1 MNGASVMQHSVIDPS
16 EAQELRGLHFRVG
29 ERTLWTAHRRLAR
42 VACDLDMAIAGRM
55 PALPADGGDGF
66 DMRSLPVA
74 LLPVLLAEHRDFLRI
89 ERQRYPRHFI
99 RFGGSFADYLAG
111 FSGKTRSTFQR
122 KRKKWAEAAG
132 GLDLRDYHRP
142 EDAEEFHRLAGALSA
157 RTYQAR
163 LLDAGLPTG
172 PAAIEAFKQRATEGR
187 VRAYILFHQGA
198 PASYLHLPIDD
209 GCVIYAHLG
218 YEPAL
223 ASLSAGTVLQLEVL
237 ERLFAEPGLRLFDF
251 TEGDGAH
258 KALFGNDR
266 VECVDLVLLKPSLRN
281 RVLAGAL
288 RGFDGTVE
296 RVSELAD
303 RSGLKPAVRRWLR
316 GKAAA

>member
-1 MNGASVMQHSVIDPS
+1 MPHSVPATS
-16 EAQELRGLHFRVG
+16 AGHELRRLPFRVG
-29 ERTLWTAHRRLAR
+29 ERTLWSAQRRLVR
-42 VACDLDMAIAGRM
+42 VASDLDAVITGYM
-55 PALPADGGDGF
+55 PVLPADSGDGY
-66 DMRSLPVA
+66 DLRSLPAA
-74 LLPVLLAEHRDFLRI
+74 LVPALLAEHRRYLRI

-99 RFGGSFADYLAG
+99 RFGGSFADYLGG

-122 KRKKWAEAAG
+122 KRKKWIEAAG
-132 GLDLRDYHRP
+132 GLDLREYHRP
-142 EDAEEFHRLAGALSA
+142 EDAEEFHRLAGVLSA

-172 PAAIEAFKQRATEGR
+172 LAALDAFRQRAAAGR

-218 YEPAL
+218 YEPAH
-223 ASLSAGTVLQLEVL
+223 ASLSAGTVLQLEAL

-258 KALFGNDR
+258 KQLFGNDR
-266 VECVDLVLLKPSLRN
+266 VECVDLLLLNPSLRN

-316 GKAAA
+316 GKATA